1 MAMLLQIIENKA
13 RCGVVDLDAIGKAQ
27 KQVVRLTKLVG
38 DLVDCVR
45 LERQSLVAS
54 MERVNVAE
62 LASDVIHA
70 FRAASPKH
78 EFSLSLASFPIH
90 VIGDE
95 TRIEHVFVNLLDNA
109 VKFSPRGGRI
119 QVEAQCTETH
129 VSFGIRDQGIGI
141 PKNQQR
147 RVFERFFRAS
157 NVSSANFRGL
167 GLGLH
172 VADAIVRMHGGSM
185 AVTSRA
191 GRGSRF
197 TFTLPL
203 AEARSNDAG
212 SSRTSR
218 VLVVDDDP
226 DIVEMLAAI
235 LELEGFDVVTANDG
249 AAALVELESSRPDLL
264 LLDLMMPTT
273 NGWEVLRRLRE
284 HDGTR
289 RIPVIILSAHAS
301 FSEQA
306 GDCRVDAFMGKPFE
320 VRALVQKMREL
331 LGKTGPSRLLESLQP
346 AG

>member
-1 MAMLLQIIENKA
+1 
-13 RCGVVDLDAIGKAQ
+13 
-27 KQVVRLTKLVG
+27 
-38 DLVDCVR
+38 
-45 LERQSLVAS
+45 
-54 MERVNVAE
+54 
-62 LASDVIHA
+62 
-70 FRAASPKH
+70 
-78 EFSLSLASFPIH
+78 
-90 VIGDE
+90 
-95 TRIEHVFVNLLDNA
+95 
-109 VKFSPRGGRI
+109 
-119 QVEAQCTETH
+119 
-129 VSFGIRDQGIGI
+129 
-141 PKNQQR
+141 
-147 RVFERFFRAS
+147 
-157 NVSSANFRGL
+157 
-167 GLGLH
+167 
-172 VADAIVRMHGGSM
+172 M